1 MRRTRKLS
9 PNNREEWRSIHDQD
23 EFVRARFL
31 LSPPWASQDRISSEH
46 ISLFLWPRLYRRRTE
61 MNRKTISINVNGIE
75 RKVEV
80 EARTTLLDLVREQFG
95 LTGAKLGCDIQVC
108 GACTL
113 LLDGKPVSACS
124 VLAVDADGCDVLTV
138 EGLGGK
144 GKLDPIQEA
153 FMEFGALQC
162 GYCTSGFILTA
173 KALLEE
179 CPKPSDEQIR
189 NYLAGNF
196 CRCGCYQEIM
206 EAVKNVASLSRR

>member
-1 MRRTRKLS
+1 MK
-9 PNNREEWRSIHDQD
+9 
-23 EFVRARFL
+23 
-31 LSPPWASQDRISSEH
+31 
-46 ISLFLWPRLYRRRTE
+46 
-61 MNRKTISINVNGIE
+61 KTISLRVNGFE
-75 RKVEV
+75 RSVDV
-80 EARTTLLDLVREQFG
+80 EARTTLLEMVREQFG

-113 LLDGKPVSACS
+113 LLNGKPVSACS
-124 VLAVDADGCDVLTV
+124 FLAVDADGSDVSTL

-144 GKLDPIQEA
+144 DGLHPLQEA

-173 KALLEE
+173 KALLDE

-189 NYLAGNF
+189 DYLAGNF

-206 EAVKNVASLSRR
+206 QAIKNVAGKS